1 MLFQKL
7 ARSVRD
13 HLEEVG
19 VHTDTPLLLACSGG
33 RDSVFLTE
41 LLREASFSALTLV
54 HLDHGLRADSA
65 ADAAWVQHFGAE
77 RNLKTIVERID
88 VREFAK
94 KNNCGVEEAGRKAR
108 YTFFARIAQ
117 TLNCARVLLAHHAD
131 DQVET
136 FLFRLL
142 RGAGANGLR
151 GMMMRSERRE
161 GDFTLEVLRP
171 MLHIW
176 RAEIDRC
183 VATVGI
189 KFREDSSNTDSQWT
203 RNRIRHELIPF
214 LAQVMQR
221 PVSKQLAHAAELL
234 RAEAEFVEAAE
245 LALGPLPEQLGVE
258 AMRAL
263 PLALQRRRMFRWLSE
278 RGIPELSFELVEAA
292 LSLLTKRQ
300 PAKHNLPGGWHIRRR
315 NGLIFCEPPSLR
327 RGIQE
332 DAS

>member
-13 HLEEVG
+13 HLAEVG
-19 VHTDTPLLLACSGG
+19 VYTDTPLLLACSGG

-65 ADAAWVQHFGAE
+65 ADSAWVQHFGAE
-77 RNLKTIVERID
+77 RNLETIVERLD

-94 KNNCGVEEAGRKAR
+94 ENSCGVEEAGREAR
-108 YTFFARIAQ
+108 YAFFARIGQ

-151 GMMMRSERRE
+151 GMTMRSERRE

-176 RAEIDRC
+176 REEIDRC
-183 VATVGI
+183 VAAVGI
-189 KFREDSSNTDSQWT
+189 EFREDSSNTDSQWT

-214 LAQVMQR
+214 LSQVMQR
-221 PVSKQLAHAAELL
+221 PVRTQLAHASELL

-245 LALGPLPEQLGVE
+245 SALGPLPEQLEVE

-278 RGIPELSFELVEAA
+278 RGIPELSFELVDAA
-292 LSLLTKRQ
+292 LSLLTRRQ
-300 PAKHNLPGGWHIRRR
+300 PAKHNLPGGSHIRRR
-315 NGLIFCEPPSLR
+315 NGVIFCEPPPLR
-327 RGIQE
+327 RGIQK